1 MFGWNNIEGGGA
13 CPHKKMTEQTMPTI
27 QIKDASDYVG
37 QRVKIGAWL
46 RQKRGSGKMVFLQ
59 LRDGSGFFQ
68 GVVAKADVSEE
79 VFETAKELK
88 QETSMYVYGV
98 IHEDARSAF
107 GYEMKVDHIDIIGE
121 SHDYP
126 ITPKEHGTEFLFDER
141 HLYLRHLKPYATLKI
156 RNTIIAATYEFFN
169 KEGFIK
175 LDAPL
180 LTGSAPEGTT
190 ELFET
195 DYFGQDAYL
204 SQTGQLYAEAGAM
217 AFSKV
222 FTFGPAFRAEKSKTR
237 RHLTEFWM
245 IEPEMA
251 FYDQDASMAL
261 QERYVAF
268 LIEKVLEQNDQELD
282 MLGRDKELLR
292 SYTQLPFPRVSYDDA
307 ITLLQDNGFDVEWGV
322 DFGSPEET
330 FLANHFSKPV
340 FIVNFPKAIKAF
352 YMKRHPE
359 REDVVISAD
368 LLAPEGYGEIIGGS
382 ERDTD
387 YDYLKQ
393 RIEEDG
399 LGLEEYSWYLDL
411 RKYGSVPHSGFGL
424 GLERMVTFVTGEE
437 HIREAIPFP
446 RMTHRLRP

>member
-1 MFGWNNIEGGGA
+1 
-13 CPHKKMTEQTMPTI
+13 MTEEIPK
-27 QIKDASDYVG
+27 IKIIDAKNFVG
-37 QRVKIGAWL
+37 KTVTIGAWL
-46 RQKRGSGKMVFLQ
+46 RQKRGSGKIAFLQ
-59 LRDGSGFFQ
+59 LRDGTAFFQ

-79 VFETAKELK
+79 VFETAKSLK
-88 QETSMYVYGV
+88 QETSIYVTGE
-98 IHEDARSAF
+98 IHEDARSSF
-107 GYEMKVDHIDIIGE
+107 GYEMAVSDIKVIGE

-141 HLYLRHLKPYATLKI
+141 HLYLRHLKPFATLKI
-156 RNTIIAATYEFFN
+156 RNTLVAATYEFFN
-169 KEGFIK
+169 KEGFTK
-175 LDAPL
+175 LDAPV

-195 DYFGQDAYL
+195 DYFGEPAFL

-217 AFSKV
+217 AFGKV
-222 FTFGPAFRAEKSKTR
+222 FTFGPTFRAEKSKTR

-251 FYDQDASMAL
+251 FMDQEESLKL
-261 QERYVAF
+261 QERYIAF
-268 LIEKVLEQNDQELD
+268 LISKVLENNDQELD
-282 MLGRDKELLR
+282 ILKRDKDLLR
-292 SYTQLPFPRVSYDDA
+292 SYTQLPYPRVSYDDA
-307 ITLLQDNGFDVEWGV
+307 VKLLQDNDFDVEWGV

-330 FLANHFSKPV
+330 FLANHFAKPV
-340 FIVNFPKAIKAF
+340 FIVNFPKAIKPF
-352 YMKRHPE
+352 YMKRHKT
-359 REDVVISAD
+359 RDDIVVSAD

-387 YDYLKQ
+387 YDYLKDE
-393 RIEEDG
+393 IEK
-399 LGLEEYSWYLDL
+399 LGLNMDEYAWYLDL

-446 RMTHRLRP
+446 RMTNRLRP

>member
-1 MFGWNNIEGGGA
+1 
-13 CPHKKMTEQTMPTI
+13 MTEEIPK
-27 QIKDASDYVG
+27 IKIIDAKNFVG
-37 QRVKIGAWL
+37 KTVTIGAWL
-46 RQKRGSGKMVFLQ
+46 RQKRGSGKIAFLQ
-59 LRDGSGFFQ
+59 LRDGTAFFQ

-79 VFETAKELK
+79 VFETAKSLK
-88 QETSMYVYGV
+88 QETSIYVTGE
-98 IHEDARSAF
+98 IHEDARSSF
-107 GYEMKVDHIDIIGE
+107 GYEMAVSDIKVIGE

-141 HLYLRHLKPYATLKI
+141 HLYLRHLKPFATLKI
-156 RNTIIAATYEFFN
+156 RNTLVAATYEFFN
-169 KEGFIK
+169 KEGFTK
-175 LDAPL
+175 LDAPV

-195 DYFGQDAYL
+195 DYFGEPAFL

-217 AFSKV
+217 AFGKV
-222 FTFGPAFRAEKSKTR
+222 FTFGPTFRAEKSKTR

-251 FYDQDASMAL
+251 FMDQEESLKL
-261 QERYVAF
+261 QERYIAF
-268 LIEKVLEQNDQELD
+268 LISKVLENNDQELD
-282 MLGRDKELLR
+282 ILKRDKGLLR
-292 SYTQLPFPRVSYDDA
+292 SYTQLPYPRVSYDNA
-307 ITLLQDNGFDVEWGV
+307 VKLLQDNDFDVEWGV

-330 FLANHFSKPV
+330 FLANHFAKPV
-340 FIVNFPKAIKAF
+340 FIVNFPKAIKPF
-352 YMKRHPE
+352 YMKRHKT
-359 REDVVISAD
+359 RDDIVVSAD

-387 YDYLKQ
+387 YDYLKNE
-393 RIEEDG
+393 IEK
-399 LGLEEYSWYLDL
+399 LGLNMDEYAWYLDL

-446 RMTHRLRP
+446 RMTNRLRP